1 MIGKE
6 QSKFKIALDKI
17 KTFLFNA
24 NQNKELKKLLT
35 KSLSDLKGH
44 KNPLKENQSILFLLD
59 NNLKLKDIQF
69 VGVPTKSNFKLDE
82 LDFTGENDTS
92 ESIVDWSFFNNISE
106 EDYYITIS
114 NIIDF
119 RPIMEA
125 VVSDEIT
132 SDIEAE
138 IQLFFNFELKRFIDQ
153 LDTYFTG
160 SYLRRWAGYC
170 EFTFYPEESERIYN
184 SQLFFSSN
192 FLSSKDVRKIYEW
205 LQSSGFLAE
214 RLSTIK
220 RESEKENQF
229 ESISSYLLWEKF
241 NPEFKKVKWEIFEDN
256 FVVKTF
262 PPFWSDEDFIKLFS
276 DWTKTLSSETN
287 TEKVKDCY
295 INLSS
300 NKVVK
305 TVEFFINKFFHQDS
319 TRELVLK
326 FVSTLIR
333 FILTSS
339 TETCG
344 ADYYSSID
352 EDDCDEFT
360 DFILKLFRNKEWSLP
375 LLEQFQEGESMNV
388 LINDEKY
395 LNLSYSNETFPEILR
410 KLIEERNVKMNVT
423 LEDINSIYSTVSY
436 ERDNLS
442 FIVGDVYL
450 LWTQFEDNVTV
461 IVSEKDYQT
470 LSFYKQG
477 LEGEFLD
484 EDWYSNVEE
493 ILEVIDS
500 YKNI

>member
-192 FLSSKDVRKIYEW
+192 FY
-205 LQSSGFLAE
+205 
-214 RLSTIK
+214 
-220 RESEKENQF
+220 
-229 ESISSYLLWEKF
+229 
-241 NPEFKKVKWEIFEDN
+241 
-256 FVVKTF
+256 
-262 PPFWSDEDFIKLFS
+262 
-276 DWTKTLSSETN
+276 
-287 TEKVKDCY
+287 
-295 INLSS
+295 
-300 NKVVK
+300 
-305 TVEFFINKFFHQDS
+305 HQ
-319 TRELVLK
+319 
-326 FVSTLIR
+326 
-333 FILTSS
+333 
-339 TETCG
+339 
-344 ADYYSSID
+344 
-352 EDDCDEFT
+352 
-360 DFILKLFRNKEWSLP
+360 
-375 LLEQFQEGESMNV
+375 
-388 LINDEKY
+388 
-395 LNLSYSNETFPEILR
+395 
-410 KLIEERNVKMNVT
+410 KM
-423 LEDINSIYSTVSY
+423 
-436 ERDNLS
+436 
-442 FIVGDVYL
+442 
-450 LWTQFEDNVTV
+450 
-461 IVSEKDYQT
+461 
-470 LSFYKQG
+470 
-477 LEGEFLD
+477 
-484 EDWYSNVEE
+484 
-493 ILEVIDS
+493 
-500 YKNI
+500 